1 MLIVSTLSLLLIVG
15 LLYVK
20 IINVGDISMI
30 LYAQDISNKSNDT
43 SSLVDVRLHK
53 LVYFM

>member
-15 LLYVK
+15 LLYV
-20 IINVGDISMI
+20 NVGNISMI
-30 LYAQDISNKSNDT
+30 RYAQDISNKSNDA